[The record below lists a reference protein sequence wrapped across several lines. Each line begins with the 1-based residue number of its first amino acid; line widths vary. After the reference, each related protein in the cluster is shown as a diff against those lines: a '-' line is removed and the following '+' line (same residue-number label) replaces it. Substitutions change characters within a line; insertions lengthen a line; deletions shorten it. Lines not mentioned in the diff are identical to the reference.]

1 MNGHHSFIKGTAI
14 LIFANAVSKIL
25 GAVFKIPLTYILQEE
40 GMAIFNTAMGVYTTV
55 LTFVISG
62 FPLALS
68 RLCAE
73 EYALC
78 NYSGLKK
85 SVRVAT
91 ALMSVLGIIGTAVML
106 IFADFFAYAMK
117 DPKAGLAIKVIAPSV
132 FFVAWGNVY
141 KSYYQGSVNMIPTAV
156 SQIIEAFVK
165 LAAGI
170 AAAFMLKKAIIGVTA
185 AGAISGITIGEI
197 IATLILFGMYIPS
210 VKALPNTGSAKTR
223 RQICRNLASIAV
235 PMLIFSCIIG
245 SVDLVDTATVRSG
258 LLKIR
263 FTPESAEKFLLMYS
277 SYTDRF
283 DDLQNTLRLSLD
295 GARWLFGA
303 YSGFALTLF
312 HLPTGII
319 GALGT
324 GVLPVISGGLAKND
338 TALVKKTADT
348 AFRLTMLIAV
358 PSSFVLGFF
367 SDKLLYL
374 LFKNTASAMLLS
386 RLAPCLVFLCVSQL
400 ATVILHASGRIV
412 QPFIIGMLGLAVKL
426 LANIFLIPI
435 PALNILGAVIGS
447 CTEFII
453 VMTLSLY
460 SLKKHLGIS
469 PDFIG
474 GFIKPLAASILMTG
488 VMLILCNPF
497 DVIFKSPFISAAML
511 LSSGGIIY
519 LLTIACLKTPETN
532 EVINNR
538 RKKARKNG

>member
-1 MNGHHSFIKGTAI
+1 MNEHHSFIKGTAI

-55 LTFVISG
+55 LTLAVSG

-68 RLCAE
+68 RMCAE
-73 EYALC
+73 EYALS

-91 ALMSVLGIIGTAVML
+91 ALMSVLGIIGTAVMF
-106 IFADFFAYAMK
+106 IFADFFANAMK
-117 DPKAGLAIKVIAPSV
+117 DPKAGLAIRVIAPSV

-170 AAAFMLKKAIIGVTA
+170 AAAFMLKNAVIGITA

-210 VKALPNTGSAKTR
+210 VKALPYIGAAKSR
-223 RQICRNLASIAV
+223 RQICKSLASIAV

-245 SVDLVDTATVRSG
+245 SVELLDTATVRNG

-283 DDLQNTLRLSLD
+283 DDLQSTLKLNLD

-324 GVLPVISGGLAKND
+324 GVLPVISGGLAKKD
-338 TALVKKTADT
+338 YQLVKKTADT
-348 AFRLTMLIAV
+348 AFRLTMLIAM
-358 PSSFVLGFF
+358 PSAFVLGFF
-367 SDKLLYL
+367 SDRLLYL

-386 RLAPCLVFLCVSQL
+386 RLAPCLVFLCAAQL
-400 ATVILHASGRIV
+400 ATVILHASGRIF
-412 QPFIIGMLGLAVKL
+412 QPFVISMLGLAVKL
-426 LANIFLIPI
+426 FANFFLIPI
-435 PALNILGAVIGS
+435 PELNILGAVIGS
-447 CTEFII
+447 CGEFVI
-453 VMTLSLY
+453 VMILSLY
-460 SLKKHLGIS
+460 LLKKHLGIS
-469 PDFIG
+469 PDFVG
-474 GFIKPLAASILMTG
+474 GFLKPLAASVLMTI

-497 DVIFKSPFISAAML
+497 DVIFKNRFFSAAML

-519 LLTIACLKTPETN
+519 LLAISCLGTPETK
-532 EVINNR
+532 EAIKR
-538 RKKARKNG
+538 RKTVGSKL